1 MTTKRNSF
9 VSDVSALLDTEIGEG
24 VTAFMGDVAESSDVD
39 YIDVATDTETAT
51 ENESKIKKNLHYHFN
66 NCRLVCS
73 LHVVQCIDGSCKQE
87 FSKQVRL

>member
-51 ENESKIKKNLHYHFN
+51 ENESKIKKPYITTSTT
-66 NCRLVCS
+66 V
-73 LHVVQCIDGSCKQE
+73 GSCVLYTLCSVSMVLVNK
-87 FSKQVRL
+87 SLASR